1 VSDNR
6 ARIWFSLFVL
16 AVFCLGG
23 ASGFVAGRHVPR
35 FPGFDGLPPPPA
47 DVDGRGYGLE
57 GRGVRRG
64 PPFGRGPGGAPP
76 LPPNLM
82 PVLSSELQLD
92 ASQQDQVKKILDER
106 RGRLEQV
113 HREARASFEKEQRE
127 LHAAIRAL
135 LRSDQQEKFD
145 KFLEHRR

>member
-1 VSDNR
+1 MRVSDNR

-23 ASGFVAGRHVPR
+23 ASGFVAGRHVPPFR
-35 FPGFDGLPPPPA
+35 RFDGPPPA
-47 DVDGRGYGLE
+47 EVDGRGFGLD
-57 GRGVRRG
+57 GRGLRRG
-64 PPFGRGPGGAPP
+64 SPFGRGAGGPPP

-82 PVLSSELQLD
+82 PILSSELELD

-127 LHAAIRAL
+127 LHAAIRSL
-135 LRSDQQEKFD
+135 LRPDQQEKFD